1 MKFPGAQG
9 FISPFSMFS
18 EQWRKPFNISFGLH
32 IVVLAF
38 AILAPNIFNRTPK
51 LPEIYTVNL
60 YNATEIS
67 EQPAP
72 APAPK
77 SAAKQKIP
85 AIKLEEKKPAVS
97 IQPSK
102 PESAAVIPT
111 TIAEPISLKPQ
122 QQKIKIGKT
131 KEEEALDKARVDQI
145 IKRLKA
151 GAAQK
156 EAKAEADKAAKD
168 AVNKLADVLKT
179 NTGTTTE
186 DAVQKTN
193 QASSTTETAAV
204 SGPRGT
210 GIEPDFY
217 LKQYLS
223 AVYQK
228 IHDHWVLPDLQNW
241 DNSLEAV
248 LVITINRNGTVAN
261 TFFERKSDNIY
272 FNQFVLKAVKDAS
285 PLPPFPD
292 QLKENVFEL
301 GLRFKPGE
309 LY

>member
-1 MKFPGAQG
+1 
-9 FISPFSMFS
+9 
-18 EQWRKPFNISFGLH
+18 L
-32 IVVLAF
+32 
-38 AILAPNIFNRTPK
+38 
-51 LPEIYTVNL
+51 
-60 YNATEIS
+60 
-67 EQPAP
+67 AP

-111 TIAEPISLKPQ
+111 TIAEPISLKPL

-131 KEEEALDKARVDQI
+131 KEEEAIDKARVDQI
-145 IKRLKA
+145 IKRLKT